1 MSLRLIRCHACRT
14 AFQAE
19 DDPSA
24 GPLACPKCGAR
35 LARPRAKAP
44 ADPTTPAPSSPSSSS
59 PTEAPSPA
67 EAGPA
72 GISKATA
79 EAGPSVFVPSD
90 EARRA
95 SRRRR
100 VRWLAAAT
108 ALTAAVVVGVLV
120 ALPMFRGRAKPIAT
134 DPVSS
139 AATAYLKAIAA
150 GDQEAAHRLGTV
162 ELPPAIRSFRNVRRD
177 LAGDLNLKGTF
188 APIAGLHA
196 RIDAKYMVDP
206 GSGRLVPKDALGPA
220 AEVLDTL
227 HAAKDQAEKDG
238 LYKKMQSGNP
248 EDIFDAAEAMAKPFA
263 ALAEGVLSPRKLLPT
278 YKGLVEGSEPPLPPA
293 ERSLALDYADR
304 RETWD
309 ALLGRPFATLKAD
322 GPFLLE
328 RAEVTASVADALASS
343 GDPPTTLRLALTR
356 FRLEG
361 IDTGWKVTSARREGP
376 KDAPKATPSEAPK
389 PDRDAPSPGERKASP

>member
-24 GPLACPKCGAR
+24 GPLSCPKCGAR
-35 LARPRAKAP
+35 LARPGAKAP
-44 ADPTTPAPSSPSSSS
+44 ADPTTPAPPSTSPSSSS
-59 PTEAPSPA
+59 PTEAPSP
-67 EAGPA
+67 
-72 GISKATA
+72 ATA

-95 SRRRR
+95 RRKRR
-100 VRWLAAAT
+100 VRWLVAAT
-108 ALTAAVVVGVLV
+108 ALTAALVVGVLV
-120 ALPMFRGRAKPIAT
+120 ALPMFRTRAKPVAT

-150 GDQEAAHRLGTV
+150 GDQEATHRLGTV

-177 LAGDLNLKGTF
+177 LAGDRNLKGTF

-206 GSGRLVPKDALGPA
+206 GSGRLVPRDALGPA

-248 EDIFDAAEAMAKPFA
+248 EDIFDAAEAMARPFA

-376 KDAPKATPSEAPK
+376 KDAPEATPSEAPK
-389 PDRDAPSPGERKASP
+389 ADRDAPSPGERKASP